1 VDLANPPERF
11 WHCRLQCIGET
22 DYAVVNDLTFIEL
35 QRTIVRP
42 WRAGH
47 TFTISGR
54 IVRKVEEVKEI
65 RIVHT
70 VEPQRVH
77 AEQYDAEMRSSHI
90 NVIGFNRR
98 LLPFSNG
105 EDMTFPLLFE
115 GVSDREPSVDILLV
129 ERVSRRLPQAVRIL
143 TNRQRKG
150 KASFAITDEYDVQD
164 VLHGILRAY
173 LKYSV
178 QEDPIS
184 KSAGTR
190 SARADISIQDL
201 GVLIEIKYARG
212 PDDQR
217 KIFEQFLAG
226 STSICAMAVS
236 PPAVYDH
243 LQFRISTGRRGA

>member
-1 VDLANPPERF
+1 M
-11 WHCRLQCIGET
+11 
-22 DYAVVNDLTFIEL
+22 VVNDLTFVEL
-35 QRTIVRP
+35 QRTIIRP
-42 WRAGH
+42 WRAEH
-47 TFTISGR
+47 AFTISGR
-54 IVRKVEEVKEI
+54 IVRKAEEVKEV

-77 AEQYDAEMRSSHI
+77 AERYDAEMRSRRV

-115 GVSDREPSVDILLV
+115 GVSDREHSFDILLV
-129 ERVSRRLPQAVRIL
+129 ERVCRRLPQAVRIL

-150 KASFAITDEYDVQD
+150 KASFEISDEYDVQD

-178 QEDPIS
+178 QEDPIP

-201 GVLIEIKYARG
+201 GVLIEVKYARG

-217 KIFEQFLAG
+217 RIFEEFSQDLVLYTQWSHLRTLFLIIYNSACLRDAEALERFSG
-226 STSICAMAVS
+226 PKEVNGCRFEVKVILA
-236 PPAVYDH
+236 
-243 LQFRISTGRRGA
+243 